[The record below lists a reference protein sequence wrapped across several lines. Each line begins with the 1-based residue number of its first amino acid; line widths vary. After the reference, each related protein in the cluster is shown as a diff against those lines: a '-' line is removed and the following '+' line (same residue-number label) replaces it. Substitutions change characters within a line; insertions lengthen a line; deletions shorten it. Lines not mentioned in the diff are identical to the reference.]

1 MQAHACGNNPSREMN
16 MTVNDDQPMSQKQA
30 DALRREWALLLKM
43 GYASQWTTAQKM
55 ARQDEIAALLLQAGQ
70 ALPRALTRQEELTS
84 VPIRN
89 AEGGRYY
96 VDLADIPQP
105 WRDGFWAALHGCGH
119 PIVEGVERAAYAYA
133 WDWEGWVCG
142 QAFSD
147 PAVMLALH
155 RLEDYPVL
163 SALAA
168 SRTQATSLDGRAC
181 RYLYQVAG
189 SALALHKVSE
199 NERVFM
205 QQLGLVVPRDAREA
219 EEVLLT
225 VCLEVVKGAR
235 EKPCSVQQA
244 NVMRVA
250 AMVIGRSFPASQK
263 RLSAAAARYFEAHP
277 GEEVE
282 SAEIVRRGWVS
293 NLPRLRDRLEHKL
306 RMARAQ

>member
-1 MQAHACGNNPSREMN
+1 
-16 MTVNDDQPMSQKQA
+16 MTANDAQPMSQKQA

-43 GYASQWTTAQKM
+43 GYASQWTPVQKM
-55 ARQDEIAALLLQAGQ
+55 ARQNEIVALLLQAGE
-70 ALPRALTRQEELTS
+70 ALPQALTRQEMLASE
-84 VPIRN
+84 PIRT

-105 WRDGFWAALHGCGH
+105 WREGFWVALHGSGR
-119 PIVEGVERAAYAYA
+119 PIVEGVERAAYA

-147 PAVMLALH
+147 PAVMRALH
-155 RLEDYPVL
+155 RLADYPVL
-163 SALAA
+163 AALAA
-168 SRTQATSLDGRAC
+168 TRTHATSLDGRAC
-181 RYLYQVAG
+181 RYLYEAAG
-189 SALALHKVSE
+189 SALAQYEVSE
-199 NERVFM
+199 SERAFM
-205 QQLGLVVPRDAREA
+205 QQLSVVVPTNAREA

-225 VCLEVVKGAR
+225 VCLEVAQGVR
-235 EKPCSVQQA
+235 EMPCSAQQA

>member
-1 MQAHACGNNPSREMN
+1 MTANNA
-16 MTVNDDQPMSQKQA
+16 QPMSQKQA

-43 GYASQWTTAQKM
+43 GYASQWTPVQKM
-55 ARQDEIAALLLQAGQ
+55 ARQNEIVALLLQAGE
-70 ALPRALTRQEELTS
+70 ALPQALTRQEMLASE
-84 VPIRN
+84 PIRT

-105 WRDGFWAALHGCGH
+105 WREGFWVALHGSGR
-119 PIVEGVERAAYAYA
+119 PIVEGVERAAYA

-147 PAVMLALH
+147 PAVMRALH
-155 RLEDYPVL
+155 RLADYPVL
-163 SALAA
+163 AALAA
-168 SRTQATSLDGRAC
+168 TRTHATSLDGRAC
-181 RYLYQVAG
+181 RYLYEAAG
-189 SALALHKVSE
+189 SALAQYEVSE
-199 NERVFM
+199 SERAFM
-205 QQLGLVVPRDAREA
+205 QQLSVVVPTNAREA

-225 VCLEVVKGAR
+225 VCLEVAQGVR
-235 EKPCSVQQA
+235 EIPCSAQQA

-277 GEEVE
+277 GEAVE
-282 SAEIVRRGWVS
+282 SAEIVRRGWVA